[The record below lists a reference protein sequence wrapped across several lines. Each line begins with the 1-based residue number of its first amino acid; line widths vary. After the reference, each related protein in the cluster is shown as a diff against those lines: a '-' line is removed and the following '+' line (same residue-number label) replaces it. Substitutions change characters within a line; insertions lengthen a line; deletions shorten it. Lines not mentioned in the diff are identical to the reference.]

1 MAANVQTNSEII
13 VIKDELNKI
22 ILLIQYILR
31 YKRIM
36 KIHNQLTDKAILEE
50 LGNRISSCRIRV
62 GLTQGEA
69 SSKSGIAKRTL
80 ERVEAGLPAQSDNL
94 VKIFRVLGILD
105 RLDALIP
112 EDTGPSPME
121 LLKLKGKEK
130 QRASKP
136 HKVNKATAKDW
147 SWGDNK

>member
-1 MAANVQTNSEII
+1 
-13 VIKDELNKI
+13 
-22 ILLIQYILR
+22 
-31 YKRIM
+31 M
-36 KIHNQLTDKAILEE
+36 KIQDQLTDKAILEE

-80 ERVEAGLPAQSDNL
+80 ERVEAGLPAQSDSL
-94 VKIFRVLGILD
+94 VKIFRALGILD

-136 HKVNKATAKDW
+136 HKINNEATAKDW